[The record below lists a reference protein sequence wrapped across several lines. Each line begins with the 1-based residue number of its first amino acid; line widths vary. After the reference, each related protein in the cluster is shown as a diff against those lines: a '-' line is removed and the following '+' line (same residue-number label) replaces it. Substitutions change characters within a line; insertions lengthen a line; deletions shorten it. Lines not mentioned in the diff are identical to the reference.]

1 MRRLSIQITRRGLMY
16 PSLAV
21 GDVHA
26 NRDNHATDENIKV
39 RAHFYLCTVEE
50 RVRGTMCR

>member
-39 RAHFYLCTVEE
+39 RAHFYLYTVEE